1 MLLDELLAR
10 LTSFR
15 SRGGRKLSTL
25 PSRARDGLG
34 SAPVVPVPKNGSS
47 TTSPGFASITAER
60 GTRGSDRPPG
70 NHRAD
75 AAAILGRFDGGRA
88 GLLESM

>member
-1 MLLDELLAR
+1 MAWVR
-10 LTSFR
+10 
-15 SRGGRKLSTL
+15 
-25 PSRARDGLG
+25 
-34 SAPVVPVPKNGSS
+34 APVVPVPKNGSS

-88 GLLESM
+88 GLLESCSSNADRGGGCLEARP